1 MATEMAQ
8 QQATLREQIDTL
20 QDLYDQREGEI
31 NKEQEQ
37 DILNYVTGEH
47 SEEEDGDLPD
57 YDDENQVQETISFIK
72 QKINKSR
79 LDYLNKYNESL
90 KDES

>member
-1 MATEMAQ
+1 
-8 QQATLREQIDTL
+8 
-20 QDLYDQREGEI
+20 
-31 NKEQEQ
+31 
-37 DILNYVTGEH
+37 VTGEH